1 MTQSRSIRIIFCTSM
16 LSVLLSSTSMSSSA
30 FMTTPS
36 SPSFQQRNGIL
47 LYNNLNNEKFTQYAE
62 SNNRNNNDDNDNK
75 KRSFTFFNSRK
86 TQKLI
91 KKSTKLI
98 LPALFFTLSPHH
110 QTTTFIQPANA
121 VLGKIPTRPKTSRPD
136 ADELAKE
143 RMRGQQ
149 NIMPLKPDFNNPKYQ
164 GEAGEKLKTLHMRMY
179 QEQLN
184 KYNEANNGE
193 GSRISSSG
201 LSQGGQ
207 KVDAI
212 RPAAPLRPQT
222 ASSTASSIQGAEAI
236 NDVEGQ
242 ETGSTDASS
251 STTNSESAASA
262 QLQMLRQQQ
271 ALASSSAS
279 SSSSSSSSISVQSVR
294 KPASQKKISTT
305 KQRSKQ
311 ITSRLIKLS
320 GFAAAGIAYGRFQN
334 GKERRKVQKGI
345 EIYNTQKAEF
355 FNVTLDPDSDLSVDE
370 QIKRAKSNSTD
381 TDDDDDDY
389 DMDDDPD
396 EDDEPPTGRSNRGVS
411 GGGKPPKK
419 PSSGGSGSTGGSS
432 SSSPSSPSTSS
443 SSSSDENKKASDDDI
458 ERMKRLF
465 DKD

>member
-36 SPSFQQRNGIL
+36 SLSFQRNGIL
-47 LYNNLNNEKFTQYAE
+47 HYNNLNNEKFTLYAE
-62 SNNRNNNDDNDNK
+62 SNNHNHYNDENDK

-98 LPALFFTLSPHH
+98 LPALFFTLSP
-110 QTTTFIQPANA
+110 QTTTLIQPANA
-121 VLGKIPTRPKTSRPD
+121 VLGKIPTRPKSSRPD

-143 RMRGQQ
+143 RIRGQQ
-149 NIMPLKPDFNNPKYQ
+149 NMPQKPDFNDPKYQ

-193 GSRISSSG
+193 GSRISG
-201 LSQGGQ
+201 LSQGGP

-212 RPAAPLRPQT
+212 RPTAPLRPQT
-222 ASSTASSIQGAEAI
+222 ASSTASSIGEAEAI

-242 ETGSTDASS
+242 ESSTDESS
-251 STTNSESAASA
+251 STTNSESAAAAA

-271 ALASSSAS
+271 ALASSSS
-279 SSSSSSSSISVQSVR
+279 SSTSSSSSSSSISVQSVR

-305 KQRSKQ
+305 KQRTKQ

-334 GKERRKVQKGI
+334 GRERRKVQKGI

-370 QIKRAKSNSTD
+370 QIKRARSNSTD
-381 TDDDDDDY
+381 TDDDDDY

-419 PSSGGSGSTGGSS
+419 PSSGGSGSGSGSTGGSS

-443 SSSSDENKKASDDDI
+443 SSSSSDEYKKASDDDI